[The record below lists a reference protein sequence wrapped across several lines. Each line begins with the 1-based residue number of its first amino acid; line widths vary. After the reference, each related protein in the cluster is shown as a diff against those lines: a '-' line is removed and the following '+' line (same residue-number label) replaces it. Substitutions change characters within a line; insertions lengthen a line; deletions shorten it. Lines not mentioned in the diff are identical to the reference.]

1 MADEKK
7 SDFIENDNRTRRIKT
22 TDMVV
27 SVLATTAFAV
37 FNVTIGALRRNVWN
51 FGIGIYYAVLLFIRL
66 AVVLSKIKETDDTKT
81 QKKRSMLVCLLILVA
96 DIALVAPLA
105 AMATDKRQVD
115 YSVVIA
121 IAMATYTVYKIA
133 HASVNFKNRR
143 KYDRVERLLLTV
155 NFNDAVVSVLAL
167 QYVLIVTFGG
177 FVGAMRKL
185 AMITGFLLWAVI
197 CTLSLLEL
205 VSTIKNG
212 KEEKQE
218 NNSEDCTDNN
228 EK

>member
-1 MADEKK
+1 MAGEKN
-7 SDFIENDNRTRRIKT
+7 SDYTENDNRTRRIKT
-22 TDMVV
+22 TDIVV
-27 SVLATTAFAV
+27 SVLATTAFAI

-66 AVVLSKIKETDDTKT
+66 AVVLSKIKQTDDIKT
-81 QKKRSMLVCLLILVA
+81 QKKRGMIVCLLILVA

-105 AMATDKRQVD
+105 AMATEKRQVN

-121 IAMATYTVYKIA
+121 ITMATYTVYKIA

-177 FVGAMRKL
+177 FVGEMRML
-185 AMITGFLLWAVI
+185 AMITGFLLWSVI

-205 VSTIKNG
+205 VSVIRNG
-212 KEEKQE
+212 RRVKSE
-218 NNSEDCTDNN
+218 NNSDDCIGNSN
-228 EK
+228 E